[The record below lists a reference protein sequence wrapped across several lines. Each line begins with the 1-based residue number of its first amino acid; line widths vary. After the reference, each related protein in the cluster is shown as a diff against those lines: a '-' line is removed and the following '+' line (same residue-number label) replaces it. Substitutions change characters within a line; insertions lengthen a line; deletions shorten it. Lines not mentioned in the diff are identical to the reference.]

1 MPGQPHSPQT
11 KERVIKRVAAEAC
24 LLDDGESVAIGT
36 WTRAAGKDCGRD
48 QARRWWKDLTGEDR
62 AQRCADAKRARET
75 ARSIACTALTDAV
88 ERAQALIPDMDA
100 REIPQVVNA
109 LRSVA
114 DGERY
119 ESVTGSL
126 ELVINGERMAMPD
139 SAPPPP
145 QLPEPTDDP

>member
-1 MPGQPHSPQT
+1 
-11 KERVIKRVAAEAC
+11 
-24 LLDDGESVAIGT
+24 
-36 WTRAAGKDCGRD
+36 
-48 QARRWWKDLTGEDR
+48 
-62 AQRCADAKRARET
+62 
-75 ARSIACTALTDAV
+75 
-88 ERAQALIPDMDA
+88 MDA

-145 QLPEPTDDP
+145 QLPEPTDDQ